1 MFFPYPLYISHSTT
15 PHYRYFCIC
24 NPARCSCTC
33 IITLFNWTEQLP
45 APPRNAEIDQFSLN
59 STWMQSVNHTSL
71 LINIFDWRPASM
83 RLCVCNL
90 AAALARA
97 RVHTSRLHCVGRMPR
112 MCTVSS
118 FCITSRRSSSSS
130 SLTHPLP
137 LHVFRFRTSWTT
149 SCSRHQFPDR
159 ECAHHSPGDR
169 YSETCTSLQES
180 STYC

>member
-1 MFFPYPLYISHSTT
+1 
-15 PHYRYFCIC
+15 
-24 NPARCSCTC
+24 
-33 IITLFNWTEQLP
+33 
-45 APPRNAEIDQFSLN
+45 
-59 STWMQSVNHTSL
+59 
-71 LINIFDWRPASM
+71 M

-149 SCSRHQFPDR
+149 SCSRHQLPER

-169 YSETCTSLQES
+169 YSETCTSLQEQHVYIVNLLTTYVLS
-180 STYC
+180 VSFIYFPLHNSTLQVFLHLQPSPLLLHLHHHLVQLNRTAPNAITKCRNRSIHLEQYLDAER